1 MPRVVWDQDAEQ
13 DLRDIAHYIGVECQ
27 SPQGARNLLR
37 AIREKCELYA
47 AQPELGTACPD
58 LAPDLRIFSCG
69 TQSNPRRYVV
79 LYLPAGDGIQ
89 VVRVFEGHRDY
100 PALFR

>member
-13 DLRDIAHYIGVECQ
+13 DSRDIAHYIGVECQ

-47 AQPELGTACPD
+47 
-58 LAPDLRIFSCG
+58 PDLRIFSCG

-79 LYLPAGDGIQ
+79 LYLPSGDGIQ